1 MLRIIIILVASMSSV
16 LINTSVFAASA
27 LGSATVEI
35 AKEITIVEDNMM
47 DFGRI
52 YVDVNAGTVDMD
64 ASGVITSSYSTG
76 STTQPGE
83 FTVTALPLTPLTI
96 SFSTTTMTGGGG
108 TISLSN
114 FVYSTTPASNTTDA
128 SGTLKIFVGGR
139 LTLNANQAPGTY
151 VGNYT
156 ITVVH

>member
-1 MLRIIIILVASMSSV
+1 MSSV

-35 AKEITIVEDNMM
+35 AKEITITEDNHM

-96 SFSTTTMTGGGG
+96 SFSGTTMTNGGGSNP
-108 TISLSN
+108 ISLST

-139 LTLNANQAPGTY
+139 LTLTANQPTGTY
-151 VGNYT
+151 TGNYT
-156 ITVVH
+156 INVVH